1 MSSSDINNLLER
13 CRGGDSAAFDELVS
27 AVYAE
32 LRKLAAYHLRAERTD
47 HTLQPTALVH
57 EAYVRLARGT
67 ERGWQDR
74 AHFLAA
80 AAQVMRHV
88 LVDHAR
94 ARAAGKRAGQRT
106 QIALDEALEVAATHD
121 VDVLALDDALR
132 RLAEVDPQLAR
143 IVELRSFAGL
153 TLVEVA
159 EIVGVSRATVERE
172 WATARAWLRKELS
185 PSEPDPA

>member
-1 MSSSDINNLLER
+1 VSSGEIDHLLER
-13 CRGGDSAAFDELVS
+13 CRGGDAAAFDALVE

-32 LRKLAAYHLRAERTD
+32 LKRLAAYHLRAERPG

-57 EAYVRLARGT
+57 EAYMRLARGS
-67 ERGWQDR
+67 ERPWQDR

-94 ARAAGKRAGQRT
+94 ARAADKRVGQRT
-106 QIALDEALEVAATHD
+106 RVALDEALEVAATQD
-121 VDVLALDDALR
+121 VDVLALDAVLGT
-132 RLAEVDPQLAR
+132 LAEVDPDLAR

-153 TLVEVA
+153 TLVEIAQV
-159 EIVGVSRATVERE
+159 VGVSRATVERE
-172 WATARAWLRKELS
+172 WATARAWLRKELG
-185 PSEPDPA
+185 ER

>member
-1 MSSSDINNLLER
+1 VSSGEIDHLLER
-13 CRGGDSAAFDELVS
+13 CRGGDAAAFDELVS

-32 LRKLAAYHLRAERTD
+32 LRKLAAYHLRAERPD

-57 EAYVRLARGT
+57 EAYVRLARGAD
-67 ERGWQDR
+67 RPWQDR

-94 ARAAGKRAGQRT
+94 ARAAEKRAGQRT
-106 QIALDEALEVAATHD
+106 QVALDDALELAATENL
-121 VDVLALDDALR
+121 DVLALDDALR
-132 RLAEVDPQLAR
+132 ALDEVDPDLAR

-159 EIVGVSRATVERE
+159 EVVGVSRATVERE

-185 PSEPDPA
+185 RA